1 MRKFLL
7 GWCFLLVLSYL
18 PAQAQDR
25 VVTGHVTAS
34 EDGSALPG
42 VTIAVKNTQ
51 NGTTTDS
58 KGNYRLTV
66 TGNPTLVISAIGF
79 ATQNVTLGSR
89 STLDVELTG
98 SVNSLDEVVVVAYG
112 SQDRRS
118 ITGAQTSVKGGE
130 VIKATLPSVTEQLQG
145 KVAGLQSAAV
155 SGQPGA
161 NVPIRIRGIGSI
173 TAGADPLYVIDGV
186 IINSGDLSRVGSA
199 GLTSALAG
207 LNPND
212 IEDVTV
218 LKDASS
224 ASIYG
229 SRAANGVI
237 LITTKKGRS
246 GPTRFSANAELGFTD
261 LQVPSVSKPLNKEDF
276 LTLTREGLTNAGY
289 SDDPANKNQLTNT
302 LNALGANNPY
312 TDWLSL
318 VTRQGQQQQYNVT
331 ASGGDNKT
339 TFSVSGGYFKQQ
351 ATTIGSQF
359 ERFSSAISLSH
370 NASPKLSFRLNLN
383 PSVTQQTNPSNGGA
397 FANPNL
403 AAYFL
408 RPTQNAYDA
417 NGNLDFS
424 TGTFSGVYNPI
435 ALIQYN
441 KNSFGN
447 LRGIG
452 SGRVEYHPIK
462 NLTLS
467 SQYGVDY
474 NNIEENYYRNPF
486 FGDGRTANGAAFAYY
501 TRYFSW
507 TWTNLAEYRLNLN
520 TENDFF
526 IDLKAG
532 YEAQKST
539 GYFIS
544 AYGEGFPNTSELTSL
559 AVAATPKT
567 ASQNGTDY
575 SFASLISSAFINY
588 KNKYTL
594 SGSFRRDGSSR
605 FGVNNR
611 FGNFYSVGAAWNID
625 QEEFLRNNTT
635 ISALKL
641 RASYGVNGNA
651 AIGNYQWRSTYGYG
665 SGVIFNLNGVNNT
678 NNLNYN
684 SQTGSGFNTPGNP
697 DLTWEL
703 NKPLDIGLDASFL
716 NNRLGLTLDYYSRTT
731 SQLLLNV
738 PLSRTSG
745 FSSTLANAGA
755 MINSGLEVTI
765 NASPLKGPF
774 SWNINLNGAFNQNK
788 VKTLYNGLDILDGSF
803 IRREGQNFQ
812 TFYLREWAG
821 VDPQNGD
828 PLWYKNTTNAD
839 GSVDRTTTN
848 SYNAAQRV
856 LYNTASPKVFGGFNN
871 TFSFK
876 GVTLDAQIN
885 YNFGNYVQDGW
896 AQYLIG
902 DGFNGAFNKYQRQMD
917 RWQKPG
923 DITDVPKY
931 VYNGNQLSYSNSTRY
946 LYKGDFIRVRAVT
959 LSYDLPQ
966 TIINKAKFTQAR
978 IYVRG
983 TNLFTK
989 TFDKNLPF
997 DPELGITGQSN
1008 LNVFISKV
1016 FTAGINLGF

>member
-1 MRKFLL
+1 MNKLLL
-7 GWCFLLVLSYL
+7 GSWLVLVSICTPL
-18 PAQAQDR
+18 FAQNR
-25 VVTGHVTAS
+25 TITGHVTAS

-42 VTIAVKNTQ
+42 VTITVKKGQT
-51 NGTTTDS
+51 GTTSDA
-58 KGNYRLTV
+58 KGNYQLNIS
-66 TGNPTLVISAIGF
+66 GNPTLVFSAIGF
-79 ATQNVTLGSR
+79 ASQEVTVGSR
-89 STLDVELTG
+89 SVLNVELTA
-98 SVNSLDEVVVVAYG
+98 SVNSLNEIVVVGYG

-118 ITGAQTSVKGGE
+118 ITGAQISIKGSE
-130 VIKATLPSVTEQLQG
+130 VTKATLPSVTEQLQG

-155 SGQPGA
+155 TGQPGA

-173 TAGADPLYVIDGV
+173 TAGADPLYVVDGV
-186 IINSGDLSRVGSA
+186 VINAGDLSRVSFSGS
-199 GLTSALAG
+199 TNALAG

-237 LITTKKGRS
+237 LITTKKGKS
-246 GPTRFSANAELGFTD
+246 GPTRFSANAEVGYTD
-261 LQVPSVSKPLNKEDF
+261 LKIPDVAKPLNKDQY
-276 LTLTREGLTNAGY
+276 LTLTREGLVNAGY
-289 SDDPANKNQLTNT
+289 SDAQVTSTLT
-302 LNALGANNPY
+302 ALGASNPE
-312 TDWLSL
+312 TNWLDL
-318 VTRQGQQQQYNVT
+318 VTRRGQQQQFNVS

-339 TFSVSGGYFKQQ
+339 TFNVSGGYFKQQ

-359 ERFSSAISLSH
+359 ERFSAAVNISH
-370 NASPKLSFRLNLN
+370 NASQKLSFRLSLN

-397 FANPNL
+397 FANPVL
-403 AAYFL
+403 SAFFL

-417 NGNLDFS
+417 NGNLDYS
-424 TGTFSGVYNPI
+424 TATFSSIYNPV
-435 ALIQYN
+435 ALVQYN
-441 KNSFGN
+441 KNLFSN

-452 SGRVEYHPIK
+452 SGRVEYRPIAG
-462 NLTLS
+462 LTLS

-474 NNIEENYYRNPF
+474 NNIEENFYRNPF
-486 FGDGRTANGAAFAYY
+486 FGDGRTANGSAFAYY
-501 TRYFSW
+501 TRYFNW

-520 TENDFF
+520 AEKNFYV
-526 IDLKAG
+526 DLKGG
-532 YEAQKST
+532 YEAQKSN

-544 AYGEGFPNTSELTSL
+544 AYGEGFPNTSALTSL
-559 AVAATPKT
+559 VVAATPKT
-567 ASQNGTDY
+567 ASQTGSDY
-575 SFASLISSAFINY
+575 SFQSIISSAFINY
-588 KNKYTL
+588 KDKYTL

-605 FGVNNR
+605 FGSNNR

-625 QEEFLRNNTT
+625 QEEFLRNHPV
-635 ISALKL
+635 ISAMKL

-651 AIGNYQWRSTYGYG
+651 SIGNYQWRATYGYG
-665 SGVIFNLNGVNNT
+665 SSVGVNGFT
-678 NNLNYN
+678 ENLNYN
-684 SQTGSGFNTPGNP
+684 SATGSAPNSPGNA

-703 NKPLDIGLDASFL
+703 NKPLDIGLDAGFL
-716 NNRLGLTLDYYSRTT
+716 NSRLNLTVDYYTRTT

-745 FSSTLANAGA
+745 FSTTLANVGA
-755 MINSGLEVTI
+755 MVNSGVEVTI
-765 NASPLKGPF
+765 NASPLKGAF
-774 SWNINLNGAFNQNK
+774 SWNLNFNTAFNQNK
-788 VKTLYNGLDILDGSF
+788 IKTLYNGLDILDGSF

-839 GSVDRTTTN
+839 GTIDRSTTN
-848 SYNAAQRV
+848 SYTTAQRV
-856 LYNTASPKVFGGFNN
+856 LYKNASPKVFGGFSN

-885 YNFGNYVQDGW
+885 YNFGNYVQDTW
-896 AQYLIG
+896 AAYLLG
-902 DGFNGAFNKYQRQMD
+902 DGYNGGFNKYQIQFD

-923 DITDVPKY
+923 DITNVPKY
-931 VYNGNQLSYSNSTRY
+931 VYNGNQGSYQSSTRY
-946 LYKGDFIRVRAVT
+946 LYKGDFIRLRTVT

-966 TIINKAKFTQAR
+966 SLVNKAKLTQAR

-997 DPELGITGQSN
+997 DPELGIAGQSN

-1016 FTAGINLGF
+1016 ITAGVNIGF

>member
-1 MRKFLL
+1 MKKNLL
-7 GWCFLLVLSYL
+7 GLCLLFVLSYL
-18 PAQAQDR
+18 PTLAQDR
-25 VVTGHVTAS
+25 TISGHVTAS

-42 VTIAVKNTQ
+42 VTIAIKNTQ

-58 KGNYRLTV
+58 KGNYRLAV
-66 TGNPTLVISAIGF
+66 TNNATLVFSAIGF
-79 ATQNVTLGSR
+79 ATQEIAVGTR
-89 STLDVELTG
+89 STLNIELTA
-98 SVNSLDEVVVVAYG
+98 SVGALDEVVVVAYG

-118 ITGAQTSVKGGE
+118 ITGAQTSIKGGE
-130 VIKATLPSVTEQLQG
+130 VTKATLPAVTEQLQG
-145 KVAGLQSAAV
+145 KVAGLQASAI
-155 SGQPGA
+155 SGAPGS
-161 NVPIRIRGIGSI
+161 NTPIRIRGIGSI
-173 TAGADPLYVIDGV
+173 TAGADPLYVVDGV
-186 IINSGDLSRVGSA
+186 IINAGDLSRVSSGN
-199 GLTSALAG
+199 LTNALAG

-246 GPTRFSANAELGFTD
+246 GPTRFSANAEIGYTD
-261 LQVPSVSKPLNKEDF
+261 LSIPSVSKPLNKADY
-276 LTLTREGLTNAGY
+276 LTLTQEGLVNSGAT
-289 SDDPANKNQLTNT
+289 PAQITNT
-302 LNALGANNPY
+302 LALLGAGNPE
-312 TDWLSL
+312 TNWLDL
-318 VTRQGQQQQYNVT
+318 VTRRGQQQTYDIR

-359 ERFSSAISLSH
+359 ERFSAAVSLSH
-370 NASPKLSFRLNLN
+370 NASQKLSFRLNLN
-383 PSVTQQTNPSNGGA
+383 PSVTQQNNPNNGGA
-397 FANPNL
+397 FANPIL

-417 NGNLDFS
+417 KGILDYS
-424 TGTFSGVYNPI
+424 TTTFPGTYNPV
-435 ALIQYN
+435 ALVQYN

-452 SGRVEYHPIK
+452 SGRVEYRPIK
-462 NLTLS
+462 NLALS
-467 SQYGVDY
+467 SQYGIDY
-474 NNIEENYYRNPF
+474 NNIEENFYRNPF
-486 FGDGRTANGAAFAYY
+486 FGDGRTANGSAFSYY
-501 TRYFSW
+501 TRYFNW

-520 TENDFF
+520 SENDFF
-526 IDLKAG
+526 VDLKAG
-532 YEAQKST
+532 YEAQKSQ

-544 AYGEGFPNTSELTSL
+544 AYGEGFPNTSALTSL

-567 ASQNGTDY
+567 ASQNGADF
-575 SFASLISSAFINY
+575 SFASLISNAFINY

-605 FGVNNR
+605 FGANNR

-625 QEEFLRNNTT
+625 QEEFMRNNTVV
-635 ISALKL
+635 SALKL

-651 AIGNYQWRSTYGYG
+651 AIGNYQWRATYGYG
-665 SGVIFNLNGVNNT
+665 SSVNVNGFT
-678 NNLNYN
+678 QNLNYN
-684 SQTGSGFNTPGNP
+684 SLTGSAPNSPGNP

-703 NKPLDIGLDASFL
+703 NKPFDVGIDAGFL
-716 NNRLGLTLDYYSRTT
+716 NNRLNVVLDYYSRTT

-755 MINSGLEVTI
+755 MVNSGLEVTI
-765 NASPLKGPF
+765 NAAPLKGAF
-774 SWNINLNGAFNQNK
+774 TWNINLNAAFNQNK
-788 VKTLYNGLDILDGSF
+788 IKTLYNGLDILDGSF

-821 VDPQNGD
+821 VDPANGD
-828 PLWYKNTTNAD
+828 PLWYKNVTNAD
-839 GSVDRTTTN
+839 GSIDRSTTN

-856 LYNTASPKVFGGFNN
+856 LYKTASPKVFGGFNN

-876 GVTLDAQIN
+876 GITLDAQIN
-885 YNFGNYVQDGW
+885 YNFGNYVQDTW
-896 AQYLIG
+896 ANYLFG
-902 DGFNGAFNKYQRQMD
+902 DGYNAGFNKVQRQMD

-931 VYNGNQLSYSNSTRY
+931 IYNNSNQSYGSSTRY
-946 LYKGDFIRVRAVT
+946 LYKGDFIRLRAVT

-966 TIINKAKFTQAR
+966 SLVGKGKLSQAR
-978 IYVRG
+978 FYVRG

-1008 LNVFISKV
+1008 LNIFISKV
-1016 FTAGINLGF
+1016 VTAGINIGF

>member
-1 MRKFLL
+1 MKHFLL
-7 GWCFLLVLSYL
+7 RIWLLSLLVCPPLL
-18 PAQAQDR
+18 AQNR
-25 VVTGHVTAS
+25 TVTGHVTAS

-42 VTIAVKNTQ
+42 VTVAIKSGQ
-51 NGTTTDS
+51 NGTTTDA
-58 KGNYRLTV
+58 KGNYQLAIS
-66 TGNPTLVISAIGF
+66 GNTTLVFSAIGF
-79 ATQNVTLGSR
+79 ASQEITVGNR
-89 STLDVELTG
+89 SALNVELVA
-98 SVNSLDEVVVVAYG
+98 SVNSLNEIVIVGYG

-118 ITGAQTSVKGGE
+118 ITGAQTSIKGAE
-130 VIKATLPSVTEQLQG
+130 VTKATLASVTEQLQG
-145 KVAGLQSAAV
+145 KVAGLQSAAI

-161 NVPIRIRGIGSI
+161 NIPIRIRGIGSI

-186 IINSGDLSRVGSA
+186 IINAGSLQQGSFA
-199 GLTSALAG
+199 NSTNALAG

-237 LITTKKGRS
+237 LITTKKGKS
-246 GPTRFSANAELGFTD
+246 GPTRFSANVELGYTD
-261 LQVPSVSKPLNKEDF
+261 LNVPAVAKPLNRDQY
-276 LTLTREGLTNAGY
+276 LTLTREGLVNAGTADATIT
-289 SDDPANKNQLTNT
+289 ST
-302 LNALGANNPY
+302 LNALGANNPE

-318 VTRQGQQQQYNVT
+318 VTRRGQQQQYNIS

-339 TFSVSGGYFKQQ
+339 TFNVSGGYFKQE

-359 ERFSSAISLSH
+359 ERFSAAINLSH
-370 NASPKLSFRLNLN
+370 NASQKLSFRLSMN
-383 PSVTQQTNPSNGGA
+383 PSSTNQTNPSNGGA
-397 FANPNL
+397 FANPVL
-403 AAYFL
+403 SAFFL

-417 NGNLDFS
+417 NGNLDYS
-424 TGTFSGVYNPI
+424 TTTFSAIYNPV
-435 ALIQYN
+435 ALVQYN
-441 KNSFGN
+441 KNQLSN

-452 SGRVEYHPIK
+452 SGRVEYRPITG
-462 NLTLS
+462 LTLS
-467 SQYGVDY
+467 TQYGIDY
-474 NNIEENYYRNPF
+474 NTIEENYYQNPF
-486 FGDGRTANGAAFAYY
+486 FGDGRTANGGKYSYY
-501 TRYFSW
+501 TRYFNW

-520 TENDFF
+520 ASRDFYL
-526 IDLKAG
+526 DLKGG

-539 GYFIS
+539 GYLLS
-544 AYGEGFPNTSELTSL
+544 LYGVGFPNTTELTSL

-567 ASQNGTDY
+567 ASQTGSDY
-575 SFASLISSAFINY
+575 SFQSIISNAFINF
-588 KNKYTL
+588 KDKYTL

-625 QEEFLRNNTT
+625 QEAFLRNHAV

-651 AIGNYQWRSTYGYG
+651 SIGNYQWRATYGYG
-665 SGVIFNLNGVNNT
+665 SAVGVNGFT
-678 NNLNYN
+678 ENLNYN
-684 SQTGSGFNTPGNP
+684 GVTGSAPNSTGNP

-703 NKPLDIGLDASFL
+703 NKPLDIGLDAGFFNSRL
-716 NNRLGLTLDYYSRTT
+716 NLTLDYYSRTT

-745 FSSTLANAGA
+745 FNSTLANVGA
-755 MINSGLEVTI
+755 MVNNGLEVTL
-765 NASPLKGPF
+765 NASPLRGAF
-774 SWNINLNGAFNQNK
+774 SWNVNFNVAFNQNK
-788 VKTLYNGLDILDGSF
+788 IKTLYNGLDVLDGAF

-812 TFYLREWAG
+812 TFYQREWAG

-828 PLWYKNTTNAD
+828 PLWYKNITNGD
-839 GSVDRTTTN
+839 GSIDRTTTN
-848 SYNAAQRV
+848 SYTTAQRI
-856 LYNTASPKVFGGFNN
+856 LYKTASPKVFGGFTN
-871 TFSFK
+871 TLSFK
-876 GVTLDAQIN
+876 GITLDAQLN
-885 YNFGNYVQDGW
+885 YNFGNYVQDTW
-896 AQYLIG
+896 ASYLLG
-902 DGFNGAFNKYQRQMD
+902 DGYNGGFNKYQAQFD

-923 DITDVPKY
+923 DMTNVPKY
-931 VYNGNQLSYSNSTRY
+931 VYGTGNQSSFQTSTRY
-946 LYKGDFIRVRAVT
+946 IYKGDFIRLRTVT

-966 TIINKAKFTQAR
+966 PLLGKGKLTQAR
-978 IYVRG
+978 LYVRG

-1016 FTAGINLGF
+1016 VTAGLNIGF

>member
-1 MRKFLL
+1 MRKFLSGSCL
-7 GWCFLLVLSYL
+7 LLVLSYL
-18 PAQAQDR
+18 PLQAQDR
-25 VVTGHVTAS
+25 TVTGHVTAS

-42 VTIAVKNTQ
+42 VTITVKNTQ
-51 NGTTTDS
+51 NGTTTDA

-66 TGNPTLVISAIGF
+66 SGNPTLVFSAIGF
-79 ATQNVTLGSR
+79 ASQNIVLGSR
-89 STLDVELTG
+89 STLNVELTA

-118 ITGAQTSVKGGE
+118 ITGSQTSIKGSE
-130 VIKATLPSVTEQLQG
+130 VTKATLPAVTDQLQG
-145 KVAGLQSAAV
+145 KVAGLQAAAI
-155 SGQPGA
+155 SGQPGS
-161 NVPIRIRGIGSI
+161 NTPIRIRGIGSI
-173 TAGADPLYVIDGV
+173 TAGADPLYVVDGV
-186 IINSGDLSRVGSA
+186 VINAGDLSRVSFA
-199 GLTSALAG
+199 NSTNALAG

-246 GPTRFSANAELGFTD
+246 GPTRFTANAELGYTD
-261 LQVPSVSKPLNKEDF
+261 LSIPSVSKPLNKADY
-276 LTLTREGLTNAGY
+276 LTLTQEGLVNAG
-289 SDDPANKNQLTNT
+289 ATQTQITNT
-302 LNALGANNPY
+302 LNSLGANNPE
-312 TDWLSL
+312 TNWLDL
-318 VTRQGQQQQYNVT
+318 VTRRGQQQQYNIS

-339 TFSVSGGYFKQQ
+339 TFNVSGGYFKQQ

-359 ERFSSAISLSH
+359 ERFSAAVSVSH
-370 NASPKLSFRLNLN
+370 NASQKLSFRLNLN
-383 PSVTQQTNPSNGGA
+383 PSVTQQTNPNNGGA
-397 FANPNL
+397 FANPVL

-417 NGNLDFS
+417 NGNLDYS
-424 TGTFSGVYNPI
+424 TATFSSIYNPV

-452 SGRVEYHPIK
+452 SGRVEYRPIK

-474 NNIEENYYRNPF
+474 NNIEENFYRNPF
-486 FGDGRTANGAAFAYY
+486 FGDGRTANGSAYAYY

-520 TENDFF
+520 AENDFF
-526 IDLKAG
+526 VDLKAG
-532 YEAQKST
+532 YEAQKSQ

-544 AYGEGFPNTSELTSL
+544 AYGEGFPNTTALTSL

-567 ASQNGTDY
+567 ASQSGSDY
-575 SFASLISSAFINY
+575 AFSSLISSAFVNY

-605 FGVNNR
+605 FGVNSR

-625 QEEFLRNNTT
+625 QEDFLRNNTT
-635 ISALKL
+635 FSALKL

-665 SGVIFNLNGVNNT
+665 SSVSVNGFT
-678 NNLNYN
+678 QNLNYN
-684 SQTGSGFNTPGNP
+684 SLTGSAPNSPGNP

-703 NKPLDIGLDASFL
+703 NKPLDIGLDAGFL
-716 NNRLGLTLDYYSRTT
+716 NNRLNLTLDYYSRTT

-745 FSSTLANAGA
+745 FSSTLANTGA
-755 MINSGLEVTI
+755 MVNSGLEVTI
-765 NASPLKGPF
+765 NASPLKGAF
-774 SWNINLNGAFNQNK
+774 TWNVNLNTSFNQNK
-788 VKTLYNGLDILDGSF
+788 IKTLYNGLDILDGSF

-821 VDPQNGD
+821 VDPANGD
-828 PLWYKNTTNAD
+828 PLWYKNSTNAD
-839 GSVDRTTTN
+839 GSIDRSTTN
-848 SYNAAQRV
+848 NYNAAQRV
-856 LYNTASPKVFGGFNN
+856 LYKTASPKVFGGFNN

-876 GVTLDAQIN
+876 GITLDAQIN
-885 YNFGNYVQDGW
+885 YNFGNYVQDTW
-896 AQYLIG
+896 ATYLFG
-902 DGFNGAFNKYQRQMD
+902 DGYNPSFNKVQRQMD

-931 VYNGNQLSYSNSTRY
+931 VYNNSNQSYGSSTRY
-946 LYKGDFIRVRAVT
+946 LYKGDFIRLRTVT

-966 TIINKAKFTQAR
+966 AVINKAKLTQAR
-978 IYVRG
+978 FYVRG

-1008 LNVFISKV
+1008 LNVFISKI
-1016 FTAGINLGF
+1016 FTAGINIGF